1 MAKTASIG
9 ALLKMDN
16 GATYD
21 TIGLVKSISGVEQT
35 MDLIDATHLASA
47 SYYKEYLAGYLDGG
61 EVQIEAQLDP
71 EAADASNQLLVEAEF
86 TGRTSETFRIVLPTG
101 PYIQFDA
108 FVTSW
113 HPFQVPE
120 NDVVGLSFTL
130 KITGAP
136 TTADAES

>member
-9 ALLKMDN
+9 AVLKMDN
-16 GATYD
+16 GVTYD
-21 TIGLVKSISGVEQT
+21 TIGLIKSISGVEQT

-47 SYYKEYLAGYLDGG
+47 SQYKEYLAGYLDGG
-61 EVQIEAQLDP
+61 EVQVEAQLDP
-71 EAADASNQLLVEAEF
+71 ENADASNQLLVKAEF
-86 TGRTSETFRIVLPTG
+86 TGRTSETFRIVLATG
-101 PYIQFDA
+101 PYVQFDA

-130 KITGAP
+130 KVTGAP
-136 TTADAES
+136 SYADAEA

>member
-9 ALLKMDN
+9 AVLKMDN
-16 GATYD
+16 GVSYD
-21 TIGLVKSISGVEQT
+21 TIGLIKSISGVEST

-47 SYYKEYLAGYLDGG
+47 SYYKEYLAGFLDGG
-61 EVQIEAQLDP
+61 EVQVEAQLDP
-71 EAADASNQLLVEAEF
+71 EAADASNQLLVKAEF
-86 TGRTSETFRIVLPTG
+86 SARTSETFRIVLPTG
-101 PYIQFDA
+101 PYTQFDA

-130 KITGAP
+130 KVTGAP
-136 TTADAES
+136 TTGDAES